1 MSANEPVASNYQG
14 RPSVCRNCGAL
25 VGAGESACAQCGTP
39 LAQISARREAARPA
53 YDSETMT
60 FARAILTRPATFT
73 VVFLVINVLLY
84 ILMTI
89 SGGATGET
97 LIAYG
102 AKLNSLI
109 AKGEWWRFI
118 TPVFLHISLP
128 GFGPMHI
135 LMNMYGLW
143 MIGPYV
149 ERLYGSA
156 KFVVF
161 WIVSGVAGVLASYLA
176 VRPNLSK
183 GLIGSFLFRAED
195 GPSAGASGALFGLI
209 GVLFVFGLKFR
220 RELPEGFKRAF
231 GTGML
236 PVILM
241 NLFIGFLGRG
251 LIDNAAHLGGL
262 LAGAALALVVGYKRP
277 GERGPVSTIW
287 HILQFAA
294 LALVVVSFFMVWR
307 SYSGPKPSLSGESLR
322 RGVTGSGPDVA
333 GYLDAINEGQR
344 SFRKSLNETDP
355 EATEQAIN
363 KLENAPRLNDKA
375 DALRNELKELVV
387 RARDYTSLPAKERE
401 TKPSQLQLQQLLTDF
416 QGWQDRFREWV
427 KTDGG
432 QKFGIVFTE
441 DANQNKANE
450 KPQESK

>member
-1 MSANEPVASNYQG
+1 M
-14 RPSVCRNCGAL
+14 CRNCGAI
-25 VGAGESACAQCGTP
+25 VGAGESVCMQCDAPVAQAG
-39 LAQISARREAARPA
+39 AYAGAARPA

-73 VVFLVINVLLY
+73 YIFLAVNVLLY
-84 ILMTI
+84 LLMMV
-89 SGGATGET
+89 SGGANGET

-109 AKGEWWRFI
+109 DGGEWWRFI
-118 TPVFLHISLP
+118 TPIFLHISLP
-128 GFGPMHI
+128 GFGPVHI
-135 LMNMYGLW
+135 IMNMYGLW

-161 WIVSGVAGVLASYLA
+161 WIVSGVAGVLASYLT
-176 VRPNLSK
+176 VRPNMNI
-183 GLIGSFLFRAED
+183 GLIGSFLFKAED

-262 LAGAALALVVGYKRP
+262 LAGAGLALLVSYKRP

-287 HILQFAA
+287 HVLQFAA
-294 LALVVVSFFMVWR
+294 LALVVVSFLMVWR
-307 SYSGPKPSLSGESLR
+307 HYNGPKPSLSADSLR
-322 RGVTGSGPDVA
+322 RGVTGSGPDVSS
-333 GYLDAINEGQR
+333 YLDAINEGQR
-344 SFRKSLNETDP
+344 SFLKSLNETDSQP
-355 EATEQAIN
+355 TAPAIA
-363 KLENAPRLNDKA
+363 KLENAPRLDDKA
-375 DALRNELKELVV
+375 DALRNELKGLVE
-387 RARDYTSLPAKERE
+387 RAQAYTSLPARERE
-401 TKPSQLQLQQLLTDF
+401 TRPAQLQLRELLTDF
-416 QGWQDRFREWV
+416 QAWQERFRQWV
-427 KTDGG
+427 KSDGSPKYNIMLPEPSPKQENSNSNSNSN
-432 QKFGIVFTE
+432 QK
-441 DANQNKANE
+441 
-450 KPQESK
+450 